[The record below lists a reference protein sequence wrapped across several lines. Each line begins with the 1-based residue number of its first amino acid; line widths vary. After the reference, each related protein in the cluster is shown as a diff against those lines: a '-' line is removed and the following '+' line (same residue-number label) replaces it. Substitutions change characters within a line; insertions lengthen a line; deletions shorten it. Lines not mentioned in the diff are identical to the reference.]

1 MEKDET
7 KNDNVNNQNKRNMNI
22 KFKRNTKKRH
32 SSLRIA
38 LCENKETQLK
48 NLAKV
53 DLEAMKRRSVILGQS
68 NQLHMGIFNFEKEEA
83 DEDDDINNSDIEEE
97 KNGEI
102 NPIDAFKLKQKQEG
116 EKKEKEKEKDPMPEK
131 EKKEEEEKEE
141 EDEMPDSFDPLN
153 EKGELRI
160 PLKTKNKFKKDD
172 FDVLALSGKGAYGTV
187 LKVKFKSD
195 KSEKLYAIKVMDIMA
210 LDRIKKLYQAYLE
223 CDILSQ
229 LQSPY
234 IVDILGAFDEHR
246 KIHIVMQYLSK
257 GDFSDFIRLNYPLKN
272 DTIQFYAAEIV
283 NFLDYIQSKKIVH
296 RDLKPENIMMNEKW
310 HLQVIDFATARVLG
324 KYFDK
329 KRMKFKIDSYYDISE
344 TDDLKG
350 NKVAINEE
358 DDDLDDIQSRPE
370 RRGMTFVGTAE
381 YVSPEVLGDKPAGF
395 GSDIWA
401 LGIMIYQMFYGKT
414 PFKEKTNYLIFRK
427 IEQLKIDFSANVNIP
442 EEAKDLITK
451 ILVKDP
457 NKRLGAG
464 ETGTE
469 YDIAHLKQHPY
480 FKGIDWD
487 NLHNI
492 TPPNSEQFDFLMNKK
507 NNSNPNIN
515 SNSLKLQ
522 NTSDLGLSRTSKSEE
537 IGNGGSEEQAVVLRK
552 GYLEKKSPWLH
563 YNKRK
568 IVLYSTPKLVYIDPS
583 NNKIKGEIYL
593 DKKFKVS
600 HVSMTVFDL
609 ISPKRSFRFKACDGD
624 VLVWE
629 KSITDAIKQYA
640 K

>member
-1 MEKDET
+1 M
-7 KNDNVNNQNKRNMNI
+7 KNDELKKHINNIAFQRNNQ
-22 KFKRNTKKRH
+22 KRH
-32 SSLRIA
+32 CSLRIA
-38 LCENKETQLK
+38 LCDSKESQLK
-48 NLAKV
+48 NLAK
-53 DLEAMKRRSVILGQS
+53 LEIKGMKRHSVMLGQP
-68 NQLHMGIFNFEKEEA
+68 NYQLGIFNFEKEEA
-83 DEDDDINNSDIEEE
+83 DEDDDDINSDIEEE
-97 KNGEI
+97 KNNENNNNI
-102 NPIDAFKLKQKQEG
+102 KNSMDELKIKQKQQEA
-116 EKKEKEKEKDPMPEK
+116 EKK
-131 EKKEEEEKEE
+131 EEKEE
-141 EDEMPDSFDPLN
+141 EKDEVPEFINPMN

-172 FDVLALSGKGAYGTV
+172 FDVVALSGKGAYGTV
-187 LKVKFKSD
+187 LKVKFKKD
-195 KSEKLYAIKVMDIMA
+195 KNEKYYAIKVMDISA

-229 LQSPY
+229 LESPY

-246 KIHIVMQYLSK
+246 KIYIVMQYLSK
-257 GDFSDFIRLNYPLKN
+257 GDFSDFIRLNYPLKL
-272 DTIQFYAAEIV
+272 DTIKFYAAEIV

-296 RDLKPENIMMNEKW
+296 RDLKPENIMLNSNW

-329 KRMKFKIDSYYDISE
+329 QKMVFKTDNYYDISE

-350 NKVAINEE
+350 NKIAINEE
-358 DDDLDDIQSRPE
+358 DDECDDIQTRPE

-427 IEQLKIDFSANVNIP
+427 IEQLIIDFSPNINIP
-442 EEAKDLITK
+442 NEAKDLITK

-457 NKRLGAG
+457 SKRLGAG
-464 ETGTE
+464 ESGTE
-469 YDIAHLKQHPY
+469 YDITHLKNHPY
-480 FKGIDWD
+480 FKGIDWN

-492 TPPNSEQFDFLMNKK
+492 TPPNSENFDYLMSNK
-507 NNSNPNIN
+507 NSIQ
-515 SNSLKLQ
+515 K
-522 NTSDLGLSRTSKSEE
+522 NTSDLGTPKTKRKED
-537 IGNGGSEEQAVVLRK
+537 NEEQDIVLRK

-568 IVLYSTPKLVYIDPS
+568 FILYSTPKLVYIDPS

-593 DKKFKVS
+593 DKKFKVT
-600 HVSMTVFDL
+600 HISMTVFDL
-609 ISPKRSFRFKACDGD
+609 VSPKRSFRFRASDGD

-629 KSITDAIKQYA
+629 KSITEAIKQYG

>member
-1 MEKDET
+1 M
-7 KNDNVNNQNKRNMNI
+7 KNNELKKQTTYQPNI
-22 KFKRNTKKRH
+22 KFKRTNQKRH
-32 SSLRIA
+32 CSSRLA
-38 LCENKETQLK
+38 LCDKESQLK
-48 NLAKV
+48 NLAKI
-53 DLEAMKRRSVILGQS
+53 DLKKEKRHSAMVGQPS
-68 NQLHMGIFNFEKEEA
+68 IFQKGIFNFENEEA
-83 DEDDDINNSDIEEE
+83 DEDDDVDNPDVEKE
-97 KNGEI
+97 KNNENNNEI
-102 NPIDAFKLKQKQEG
+102 NPIDAFKNKQKE
-116 EKKEKEKEKDPMPEK
+116 EEDKK
-131 EKKEEEEKEE
+131 EEKEE
-141 EDEMPDSFDPLN
+141 ENDEVPECFDPLN

-172 FDVLALSGKGAYGTV
+172 FDVIALSGKGAYGTV
-187 LKVKFKSD
+187 LKVKFIKDTSD
-195 KSEKLYAIKVMDIMA
+195 KYYAIKVMDVLA

-229 LQSPY
+229 LESPY
-234 IVDILGAFDEHR
+234 IVDILGAFDENR
-246 KIHIVMQYLSK
+246 KIYIVMQYLSK
-257 GDFSDFIRLNYPLKN
+257 GDFSDFIRLNFPLKL

-329 KRMKFKIDSYYDISE
+329 QKMLFKTDTYYDISE

-350 NKVAINEE
+350 NKIAINEE
-358 DDDLDDIQSRPE
+358 DDDEIQARPE

-427 IEQLKIDFSANVNIP
+427 IEQLKIDFPPNVKIP
-442 EEAKDLITK
+442 DEAKDLINR
-451 ILVKDP
+451 ILVKEP
-457 NKRLGAG
+457 SKRLGAG
-464 ETGTE
+464 ELGTE
-469 YDIAHLKQHPY
+469 YDISHLKNHPY
-480 FKGIDWD
+480 FKGIDWN

-492 TPPNSEQFDFLMNKK
+492 TPPNSENFDYLMSKK
-507 NNSNPNIN
+507 NSNQIQ
-515 SNSLKLQ
+515 Q
-522 NTSDLGLSRTSKSEE
+522 NPSDLGSITKNKEE
-537 IGNGGSEEQAVVLRK
+537 NNGGNEEQEIVLRK
-552 GYLEKKSPWLH
+552 GYLEKKSSWLH

-568 IVLYSTPKLVYIDPS
+568 FILYSTPKLVYMDPS
-583 NNKIKGEIYL
+583 TNKIKREIYL
-593 DKKFKVS
+593 DKKFKVN
-600 HVSMTVFDL
+600 HISMTVFDL
-609 ISPKRSFRFKACDGD
+609 ISPKKSFRFKASDGD

-629 KSITDAIKQYA
+629 KSIIEAIKKYG